1 MNRVKMSSTTA
12 TQGYNVS
19 SFFCNY
25 YCSKWYQKHRI
36 CNWLVKE
43 NKFGAATFWARYLF
57 PSLYLFSGTFFR
69 DLLERIG
76 LPVLSLLPFL
86 TFVNCEGLYLAEGFL
101 HNFCPCFD
109 IVFAP
114 LGLITRTSN
123 KIVEIV
129 VTSECYLIINPF
141 KK

>member
-1 MNRVKMSSTTA
+1 MDSTTA
-12 TQGYNVS
+12 THCYDVS

-25 YCSKWYQKHRI
+25 YCSKWYQKHWI
-36 CNWLVKE
+36 CIWLVKK
-43 NKFGAATFWARYLF
+43 NKFGEAKFWVRYLF

-86 TFVNCEGLYLAEGFL
+86 TFLNCEYPHVAKGFF
-101 HNFCPCFD
+101 HIFCPCFD

-123 KIVEIV
+123 KIVEIE